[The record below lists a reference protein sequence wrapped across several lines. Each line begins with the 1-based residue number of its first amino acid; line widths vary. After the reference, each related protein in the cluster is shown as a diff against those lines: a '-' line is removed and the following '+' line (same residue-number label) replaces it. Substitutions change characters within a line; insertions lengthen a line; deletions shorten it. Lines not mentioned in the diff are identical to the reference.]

1 MNKKSIDKIEILA
14 LNFNYESFFK
24 DIYNINS
31 LKEFIDFISN
41 DIDKVI
47 ENIYTYDRFLEYSWY
62 VYIDEIIIKKDIYIN
77 FYINILKK
85 KYNKDVS
92 IKNFEEI
99 YNNNIKLYIKEKN
112 NINYHK
118 IILDTI

>member
-14 LNFNYESFFK
+14 LDFNYESFFK

-62 VYIDEIIIKKDIYIN
+62 VYMDEIIIKKDIFIN

-85 KYNKDVS
+85 VYNKDVS
-92 IKNFEEI
+92 IKKFEEI

-118 IILDTI
+118 IILESI

>member
-14 LNFNYESFFK
+14 LDFNYESFFK
-24 DIYNINS
+24 DIYNINN
-31 LKEFIDFISN
+31 LTEFINYLQN

-47 ENIYTYDRFLEYSWY
+47 ENVYTYNRFLEYCWY
-62 VYIDEIIIKKDIYIN
+62 VYMDEIIIKKNVFIN
-77 FYINILKK
+77 FYLEILKRVYK
-85 KYNKDVS
+85 KDVL
-92 IKNFEEI
+92 INEFEEI

>member
-14 LNFNYESFFK
+14 LDFNYESFFK
-24 DIYNINS
+24 DIYNINN
-31 LKEFIDFISN
+31 LTEFINYLQN

-47 ENIYTYDRFLEYSWY
+47 ENVYTYNRFLEYCWY
-62 VYIDEIIIKKDIYIN
+62 VYMDEIIIRKNVFIN
-77 FYINILKK
+77 FYLEILKRVYK
-85 KYNKDVS
+85 KDVL
-92 IKNFEEI
+92 INDFEEI

>member
-14 LNFNYESFFK
+14 LDFNYESFFK

-62 VYIDEIIIKKDIYIN
+62 VYMDEIIIKKDIFIN

-85 KYNKDVS
+85 VYNKDVS
-92 IKNFEEI
+92 IKKFEEI

>member
-14 LNFNYESFFK
+14 LDFNYESFFK
-24 DIYNINS
+24 DIYNINN
-31 LKEFIDFISN
+31 LTEFINYLQN

-47 ENIYTYDRFLEYSWY
+47 ENVYTYNRFLEYCWY
-62 VYIDEIIIKKDIYIN
+62 VYMDEIIIKKNVFIN
-77 FYINILKK
+77 FYLEILKRVYK
-85 KYNKDVS
+85 KDVL
-92 IKNFEEI
+92 INDFEEI